1 MTTSPSGPYQERGF
15 ADQCSRILN
24 PGLRIPEGIGKETER
39 LLRQGGHACV
49 FARADVSLSDDVDEV
64 AATAVREF
72 GRIDV
77 LFNNAGGAGEAKGD
91 FLQVT
96 DEEIASCV
104 ARNLNSVFYGCR
116 AVLPYMIE
124 GGGTIV
130 NTASI
135 TGTRGQN
142 GLGIYGAAKAGV
154 INFTQYIAWEYGPQ
168 GIRANAVLPGAVD
181 TPLLRKTLDSPGA
194 RPVGQYSLH
203 QAPLR
208 KLGLARDI
216 AEAALFLASDAAGHI
231 TGQALPVDGGMT
243 CGTFLD
249 PERIVDF
256 ARAVVG
262 PA

>member
-1 MTTSPSGPYQERGF
+1 
-15 ADQCSRILN
+15 
-24 PGLRIPEGIGKETER
+24 
-39 LLRQGGHACV
+39 
-49 FARADVSLSDDVDEV
+49 VSLSDDVDEV

-142 GLGIYGAAKAGV
+142 GLGIYGAAKGRRHQLHAVHRVGV
-154 INFTQYIAWEYGPQ
+154 RTPGHPRQRSPARRGRHSPAPQ
-168 GIRANAVLPGAVD
+168 D
-181 TPLLRKTLDSPGA
+181 TRLPGA
-194 RPVGQYSLH
+194 RPVGQYFLH

-208 KLGLARDI
+208 KLGLAQDI